1 MEIKPFITDNYLVLE
16 EEATVSELIGK
27 LKQFEK
33 RTALIFRNKK
43 YLGIIEKKKLLKSR
57 IDTSEARL
65 KKFIQKTPILS
76 EHADLVE
83 TAYLMY
89 QNNLDYIP
97 VESDKEIIGV
107 INASDLLNLAKNL
120 EELKKTLV
128 EDVKLVKPK
137 KMNKD
142 DPISAAMAIMYNDK
156 IDHVP
161 LYDQGK
167 LYGII
172 TFKDILRGYLS
183 WSPKR
188 DVSAKFN
195 AQVSST
201 QGELPKID
209 HLPVENFST
218 TDNLETVSSKES
230 LITALATM
238 STKGI
243 SDLLVMEGNEFL
255 GLLTTKSLLKKIG
268 GTKVQKNF
276 SIKFVGLN
284 KVRLQS
290 YQKYNIQKIA
300 SNEAMKLQR
309 KLKNDMNLTI
319 HLKSYDKQGGE
330 QKFSVNL
337 RIDFPSRVITSSQE
351 DWDLETALRKTF
363 NNAKNTVDKKFKN

>member
-1 MEIKPFITDNYLVLE
+1 MEIKPLIKEDYLVLE
-16 EEATVSELIGK
+16 EEATISELIGK

-33 RTALIFRNKK
+33 RTALIFRNKT
-43 YLGIIEKKKLLKSR
+43 YLGLIEKKKLLKSR
-57 IDTSEARL
+57 IDTSKA
-65 KKFIQKTPILS
+65 KIKSFIQKTPILS

-83 TAYLMY
+83 TAYLMH
-89 QNNLDYIP
+89 QNNLEYVP
-97 VESDKEIIGV
+97 VESDKTIIGV
-107 INASDLLNLAKNL
+107 INALDILNMAKDLP
-120 EELKKTLV
+120 ELKKTLV

-137 KMNKD
+137 PVNKD
-142 DPISAAMAIMYNDK
+142 DSISVAMGIMYKNK
-156 IDHVP
+156 VDHIP
-161 LYDQGK
+161 LYDKGK

-172 TFKDILRGYLS
+172 TFKDILRGYLN

-195 AQVSST
+195 SQVSAQS
-201 QGELPKID
+201 ENPKID
-209 HLPVENFST
+209 HLPVHNFST
-218 TDNLETVSSKES
+218 TDNLETISPKENLS
-230 LITALATM
+230 VALAQM
-238 STKGI
+238 AKKGI
-243 SDLLVMEGNEFL
+243 SDLLVMEGNEFK

-268 GTKVQKNF
+268 GIKVQKNF
-276 SIKFVGLN
+276 NIKFKGLN

-290 YQKYNIQKIA
+290 YQKYNLQKIA
-300 SNEAMKLQR
+300 SNEATKLQR
-309 KLKNDMNLTI
+309 KIKNNMDLTI